1 MADPITDGFSE
12 LAELLGE
19 IEEIGIIAQIGVS
32 LGITLLAL
40 IFIRYILLKAAWR
53 VVRRTEAE
61 WDNEILDPLFN
72 RVYIFVLIAGV
83 ELTMMW
89 TLGRNDGLYT
99 AVAQYFSAI
108 YILLSA
114 SIISIAIKFI
124 VPSAMERYN
133 TNKSVT
139 VTGGNPLLTFA
150 SRGIVG
156 FMGIYL
162 ALQEVGIEL
171 LGIIAS
177 LAVFSLIIGL
187 AVQQTLGNMLNSFML
202 AVDQPFEVGDRILVD
217 GVTGTVMS
225 VGILSTKILTLTEEL
240 VVIPNNRLV
249 DSTITNYARGGGDGL
264 GSRVTLTLDIG
275 VDYEERSAHVK
286 QVIMDVAKKCPLVE
300 EDPPPRVLLRELA
313 DFSKNYRL
321 YAWISDYSEEFL
333 AIDWLLR
340 EVDIAFGREGIS
352 IPYPVGVELKN
363 KPSPFPEGE
372 AGERMKRMKS
382 TRQHVSRIKMLKDEA
397 DLEEERDSAR
407 TELEVLQARLAEGDL
422 RKVEKETLE
431 NDIRALETLLAQF
444 TE

>member
-1 MADPITDGFSE
+1 MADPITDGFST
-12 LAELLGE
+12 LAELLDE

-32 LGITLLAL
+32 LGVTLFAL
-40 IFIRYILLKAAWR
+40 IFTRYILLKAAWR

-72 RVYIFVLIAGV
+72 RVYVFVLMAGV

-99 AVAQYFSAI
+99 AVAPYFSAV

-114 SIISIAIKFI
+114 SIISVSIKFI
-124 VPSAMERYN
+124 VPAAMERYN

-150 SRGIVG
+150 SRGLVG

-171 LGIIAS
+171 LGILAS

-202 AVDQPFEVGDRILVD
+202 AVDQPFEVGDRILVE

-275 VDYEERSAHVK
+275 VDYDERSAHVK

-300 EDPPPRVLLRELA
+300 DDPPPRVLLRELA

-333 AIDWLLR
+333 ATDWLLR

-352 IPYPVGVELKN
+352 IPYPVGVELKD

-407 TELEVLQARLAEGDL
+407 SELEVLQARLAEGDL

>member
-1 MADPITDGFSE
+1 MADPITDGFST
-12 LAELLGE
+12 LVELLDE

-32 LGITLLAL
+32 LGVTLFAL
-40 IFIRYILLKAAWR
+40 IFTRYILLKAAWR

-72 RVYIFVLIAGV
+72 RVYVFVLMAGV

-99 AVAQYFSAI
+99 AVAPYFSAV

-114 SIISIAIKFI
+114 SIISVSIKFI
-124 VPSAMERYN
+124 VPAAMERYN

-150 SRGIVG
+150 SRGLVG

-171 LGIIAS
+171 LGILAS

-202 AVDQPFEVGDRILVD
+202 AVDQPFEVGDRILVE

-275 VDYEERSAHVK
+275 VDYDERSAHVK
-286 QVIMDVAKKCPLVE
+286 QVIMDVVKKCPLVE
-300 EDPPPRVLLRELA
+300 DDPPPRVLLRELA

-333 AIDWLLR
+333 ATDWLLR

-352 IPYPVGVELKN
+352 IPYPVGVELKD

>member
-1 MADPITDGFSE
+1 MADPITDGFST
-12 LAELLGE
+12 LAELLDE

-32 LGITLLAL
+32 LGITLFAL
-40 IFIRYILLKAAWR
+40 IFTRYILLKAAWR

-72 RVYIFVLIAGV
+72 RVYVFVLMAGV

-99 AVAQYFSAI
+99 AVAPYFSAV

-114 SIISIAIKFI
+114 SIISVSIKFI
-124 VPSAMERYN
+124 VPAAMERYN

-150 SRGIVG
+150 SRGLVG

-171 LGIIAS
+171 LGILAS

-202 AVDQPFEVGDRILVD
+202 AVDQPFEVGDRILVE

-275 VDYEERSAHVK
+275 VDYDERSAHVK

-300 EDPPPRVLLRELA
+300 DDPPPRVLLRELA

-333 AIDWLLR
+333 ATDWLLR